1 MAPHDQIAQIERE
14 TIAAIDG
21 VLGLIEKQAGGLAN
35 RRARFERALRDIRR
49 SIARPAVFALAGEFN
64 SGKSTLSNRLAGI
77 DALPTDL
84 FANTSVPTRLHWADE
99 PEMTCLTGDGRRL
112 DLLPAVAVI
121 DEPLARIDVGVP
133 APLLRDI
140 ELIDLPG
147 LADPD
152 AARDEAEIVASRA
165 DGVIW
170 CTPVTQAWK
179 ETENAVWSRLPV
191 RLKRR
196 TVVALTFC
204 DLIVDDDRLF
214 GLRRRHAT
222 GAHQVDLLCAELGI
236 DHRLAP
242 PMRPQTNGMV
252 ERFNGRIEDVLQS
265 HRFRSGEDL
274 EQTILRYVQLYNS
287 QLPQTVLKGRTPI
300 GALKDWHRQKPEL
313 FKKRPYNHPGC
324 DR

>member
-14 TIAAIDG
+14 TIAAING
-21 VLGLIEKQAGGLAN
+21 VLGLIEKQAGGRVN
-35 RRARFERALRDIRR
+35 RRARFERALRDIRC
-49 SIARPAVFALAGEFN
+49 SVSRPAVFALAGEFN

-112 DLLPAVAVI
+112 DLLPAVVVI
-121 DEPLARIDVGVP
+121 DELLARIDVGMPVP
-133 APLLRDI
+133 FLRDI

-152 AARDEAEIVASRA
+152 AARDEAEIVASRT

-191 RLKRR
+191 RLKQR

-204 DLIVDDDRLF
+204 DLIVDDKEIERVRDRLERDTGPF
-214 GLRRRHAT
+214 RAIVAVSAPQDVFAGREELHAACRDVAGDIKLDRMVKATRLSERILRR
-222 GAHQVDLLCAELGI
+222 LSAEG
-236 DHRLAP
+236 
-242 PMRPQTNGMV
+242 
-252 ERFNGRIEDVLQS
+252 
-265 HRFRSGEDL
+265 
-274 EQTILRYVQLYNS
+274 
-287 QLPQTVLKGRTPI
+287 
-300 GALKDWHRQKPEL
+300 
-313 FKKRPYNHPGC
+313 
-324 DR
+324 